1 MLTLAGVPG
10 YLLDCGLLD
19 EQSMV
24 DVDLVVRELSGRN
37 RAFGAYRR
45 DACGHLLKQDSDL
58 ETGTVA
64 HEARVYRLLA
74 GEPRLRGHLPR
85 FHGYDA
91 AERVLLAE
99 FLPDA
104 VDLNVYHARRRKPSA
119 FVAASIGRLLAWL
132 HRMPMARWDGLDP
145 PMHGPMFLSP
155 HRPSL
160 EFYRTASR
168 GMLELVRIV
177 QATPGFAERL
187 DEVAAAWSRTA
198 PIHRDI
204 RWSNLLLTGDRGG
217 RPRLVVVDWELA
229 GPGDSRWDIG
239 SALAAY
245 LTLWIGSIPVSAA
258 DDPVSLPGLAARP
271 LEGVQRAIRVCW
283 RTYAAGIGLADGVA
297 DRMLAATVPFVAARL
312 VHTALESAQSSAQ
325 PDITQVLQLQ
335 VASNMLERP
344 RDAVVYLLGL
354 EPGGGG

>member
-1 MLTLAGVPG
+1 MLTLSGVPG
-10 YLLDCGLLD
+10 YLLDRGLLD
-19 EQSMV
+19 PQSTA
-24 DVDLVVRELSGRN
+24 DDGLVVRELSGRN
-37 RAFGAYRR
+37 RTFGAYRR
-45 DACGHLLKQDSDL
+45 DARGHLLKQDTDL
-58 ETGTVA
+58 TTGTVA

-74 GEPRLRGHLPR
+74 GDPRLRRHLPR
-85 FHGYDA
+85 FGGYDA

-104 VDLNVYHARRRKPSA
+104 VDLNAYHARRRRPPA
-119 FVAASIGRLLAWL
+119 FVAASIGRLLARL
-132 HRMPMARWDGLDP
+132 HRMPMTRWDGLDAP
-145 PMHGPMFLSP
+145 VRHLVFLAP

-204 RWSNLLLTGDRGG
+204 RWTNLLLTEDRSS

-229 GPGDSRWDIG
+229 GPGDPRWDIG

-245 LTLWIGSIPVSAA
+245 LTLWIGSIPVSAT
-258 DDPVSLPGLAARP
+258 DDPVSLPGLASRP
-271 LEGVQRAIRVCW
+271 LDGVQRAIRACW
-283 RTYAAGIGLADGVA
+283 RTYTAGMGLADGAA
-297 DRMLAATVPFVAARL
+297 DHMLVETAPFAAARL

-325 PDITQVLQLQ
+325 PDIAQVLQLQ
-335 VASNMLERP
+335 VASNILARP
-344 RDAVVYLLGL
+344 RDAVVHLLGL
-354 EPGGGG
+354 EPGGGR